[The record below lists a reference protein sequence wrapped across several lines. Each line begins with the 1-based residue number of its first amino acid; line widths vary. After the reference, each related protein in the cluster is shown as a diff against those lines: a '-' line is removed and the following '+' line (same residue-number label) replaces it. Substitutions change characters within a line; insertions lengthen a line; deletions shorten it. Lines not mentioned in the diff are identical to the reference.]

1 MNRMDMDIS
10 FAQEAINR
18 VKAEL
23 TDIVFERIAADK
35 VLMADYM
42 RQVSTHGWGTV
53 NRAVGRIV
61 KDEFKLSNLRRDG
74 EPKSNLILSYTQF
87 G

>member
-1 MNRMDMDIS
+1 MNRMDIS
-10 FAQEAINR
+10 FAQEAISR

-23 TDIVFERIAADK
+23 TDLVFQRIAADK
-35 VLMADYM
+35 ELMSDYM
-42 RQVSTHGWGTV
+42 RQVSEHGWGTV
-53 NRAVGRIV
+53 NRAIGGKV
-61 KDEFKLSNLRRDG
+61 KDAFKLANLQRDG